1 MISDYPE
8 LGSLNIVFTILFS
21 NMTFRERVK
30 RVFRSKSD
38 KNDGKPKI
46 EYYRRHECPPSKFKG
61 PFDPTHQKNLAA
73 WSFAGA
79 TMERNRSIDLS
90 LSPCA
95 TYEGYEASGP
105 SDTDSV
111 SPDDGVDVD
120 PGTHFSALIKKIIP
134 IVETQSDLVF
144 FFLVPSHAEA
154 PAESSPR
161 AIDSGSQSSTIIN
174 PSSYSGSTRTL
185 LNETSIYEIPEDS
198 KDSKFYLE
206 VEESIRYTSPL
217 VRALSPAL
225 SPCVMSARKHLP
237 FAPEDLTRALMAVQ
251 VCA

>member
-1 MISDYPE
+1 
-8 LGSLNIVFTILFS
+8 
-21 NMTFRERVK
+21 MTFRERVK

-120 PGTHFSALIKKIIP
+120 P
-134 IVETQSDLVF
+134 
-144 FFLVPSHAEA
+144 VPSHAEA